1 MYSITDNLYIN
12 IKYRLSMQ
20 YTNRLYMNIAYRLT
34 VSNAYRLT
42 VSNAYRLT
50 VSNADKLSADMCID
64 CRQICRQ
71 SIRNTVDCQYHY
83 AGTVNM

>member
-34 VSNAYRLT
+34 VNI
-42 VSNAYRLT
+42 AYRLT
-50 VSNADKLSADMCID
+50 VSNADRLSADMCID

>member
-12 IKYRLSMQ
+12 IKYKLSMQ

-42 VSNAYRLT
+42 VSNADR
-50 VSNADKLSADMCID
+50 LSADMCID

-83 AGTVNM
+83 AGTVNI

>member
-34 VSNAYRLT
+34 VSNADR
-42 VSNAYRLT
+42 
-50 VSNADKLSADMCID
+50 LSADMCID

-83 AGTVNM
+83 AGTVNI

>member
-12 IKYRLSMQ
+12 IKYKLSMQ
-20 YTNRLYMNIAYRLT
+20 YTNRLYMNI
-34 VSNAYRLT
+34 
-42 VSNAYRLT
+42 AYRLT

-83 AGTVNM
+83 AGTVNI

>member
-12 IKYRLSMQ
+12 IKYKLSMQ

-34 VSNAYRLT
+34 VSNADR
-42 VSNAYRLT
+42 
-50 VSNADKLSADMCID
+50 LSADMCID

-83 AGTVNM
+83 AGTVNI

>member
-1 MYSITDNLYIN
+1 MYSITDNLY
-12 IKYRLSMQ
+12 
-20 YTNRLYMNIAYRLT
+20 MNI
-34 VSNAYRLT
+34 
-42 VSNAYRLT
+42 AYRLT

>member
-20 YTNRLYMNIAYRLT
+20 YTNRLYMNI
-34 VSNAYRLT
+34 AYRLT

-83 AGTVNM
+83 AGTVNI

>member
-20 YTNRLYMNIAYRLT
+20 YTNRLTVNI
-34 VSNAYRLT
+34 AYRLT

-83 AGTVNM
+83 AGTVNI

>member
-20 YTNRLYMNIAYRLT
+20 YTNRLYMNI
-34 VSNAYRLT
+34 AYRLT

>member
-1 MYSITDNLYIN
+1 
-12 IKYRLSMQ
+12 MQ
-20 YTNRLYMNIAYRLT
+20 YTNRLYMNIAYRLTVNIAYRLTVNIAYRLT

-42 VSNAYRLT
+42 VSNADR
-50 VSNADKLSADMCID
+50 LSADMCID

-83 AGTVNM
+83 AGTVNI

>member
-34 VSNAYRLT
+34 VSNADR
-42 VSNAYRLT
+42 
-50 VSNADKLSADMCID
+50 LSADMCTD
-64 CRQICRQ
+64 CRWVCVL
-71 SIRNTVDCQYHY
+71 TVDKY
-83 AGTVNM
+83 ADSLYVTLWTVSNTMPVL

>member
-42 VSNAYRLT
+42 VSNADR
-50 VSNADKLSADMCID
+50 LSADMCID

-83 AGTVNM
+83 AGTVNI

>member
-1 MYSITDNLYIN
+1 
-12 IKYRLSMQ
+12 MQ
-20 YTNRLYMNIAYRLT
+20 YTNRLYMNIAYRLTVNIAYRLT

-42 VSNAYRLT
+42 VSNADR
-50 VSNADKLSADMCID
+50 LSADMCTD